1 MFLLTGRQGLTQT
14 HWLTLS
20 SRAGVAGTF
29 REELKHPASRQELG
43 ADFSQTEVLAE
54 AIVPFPG
61 PPPTEPQSP
70 QAGAISESLSTWL
83 KTVKELRSTLVVT
96 EKSSGYKV
104 QHREYSQ

>member
-29 REELKHPASRQELG
+29 REEPKHPASRQELG

-54 AIVPFPG
+54 AIVPFLR
-61 PPPTEPQSP
+61 PPHAEPRSQ
-70 QAGAISESLSTWL
+70 QADVISETLSTWL
-83 KTVKELRSTLVVT
+83 TLIAPT
-96 EKSSGYKV
+96 W
-104 QHREYSQ
+104 